1 MQFDT
6 FPYSDQDVLAT
17 RMRFGNFVFSAT
29 SVAGGGLKD
38 SRGREQPLGRCQLP
52 VVADTVSE
60 PSITKLCW
68 K

>member
-17 RMRFGNFVFSAT
+17 TMRLGNFVFFTT

-60 PSITKLCW
+60 PFNIKLRW